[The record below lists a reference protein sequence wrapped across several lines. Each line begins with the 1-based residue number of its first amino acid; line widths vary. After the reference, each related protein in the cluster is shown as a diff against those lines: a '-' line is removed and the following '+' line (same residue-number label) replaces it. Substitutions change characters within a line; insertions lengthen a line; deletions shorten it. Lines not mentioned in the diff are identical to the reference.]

1 LEATYSSSSG
11 AETLS
16 LASPAGGPGEKPT
29 PNVGDSIAELLGRQR
44 SRPRPKLQ
52 GGRLH
57 VGIGELVGRGS
68 QFVVLFSVINSTE
81 GPVELMAPQIQLAG
95 QAKSGVFK
103 RSSRWTTVEQI
114 PLMDFRLDQRK
125 LDAGARRDGC
135 VACGGRGAR
144 RCGAA

>member
-1 LEATYSSSSG
+1 
-11 AETLS
+11 
-16 LASPAGGPGEKPT
+16 
-29 PNVGDSIAELLGRQR
+29 AELLGRQR

-125 LDAGARRDGC
+125 LDAGARTDGLVVFERPGLKQSNETLLLQIAE
-135 VACGGRGAR
+135 VAMVDRPALVPIRFSVSG
-144 RCGAA
+144 